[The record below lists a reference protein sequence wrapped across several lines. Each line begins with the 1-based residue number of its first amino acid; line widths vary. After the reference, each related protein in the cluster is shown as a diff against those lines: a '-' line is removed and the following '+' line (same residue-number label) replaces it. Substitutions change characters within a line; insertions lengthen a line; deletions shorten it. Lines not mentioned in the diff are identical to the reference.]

1 MPRALLVDDDAEI
14 LQPLAKLVESEGFET
29 TTSQNLGEA
38 RSQLLGGDFDVVVA
52 DLSLPDGNALELLP
66 QIEERPSTEVVLIT
80 GRGSVDSAVAAF
92 RGGVVD
98 YLTKP
103 IDTARL
109 RGILRKLLRTI
120 ALRDEVDAL
129 RTELRRA
136 GRFEKM
142 IGASASMRKLYD
154 QIVRV
159 APTDATVLITGETGT
174 GKELVAESI
183 HRISPRAKG
192 PFVAMNCGAVAAN
205 LIESELF
212 GHERGSFTGAT
223 QRHRGVFVRADGGT
237 LLLDEIIEMPT
248 DLQVRL
254 LRTLET
260 KKVLPIGSENEI
272 AVDVRVLAA
281 TNRDPEQAV
290 RDGKLRDD
298 LLYRLLVFPI
308 EVPPLRDRGDDV
320 VMISEYY
327 LAELNEEAGTS
338 KRFTLEALEQLRAQP
353 WPGNVRELRNCIER
367 AFIMASDRLGTDN
380 LPFAGASQPGNRR
393 RGLWSPI
400 GTSLAHAERELILST
415 VENYGGDKNQAA
427 QVLGISL
434 KTLYNRLHK
443 YGVMKS

>member
-1 MPRALLVDDDAEI
+1 MPRALLVDDDTEI
-14 LQPLAKLVESEGFET
+14 LQPLAKLVESEGFAT
-29 TTSQNLGEA
+29 RTSQSLSEA
-38 RSQLLGGDFDVVVA
+38 RSQLIGGDFDVVVA
-52 DLSLPDGNALELLP
+52 DLSLPDGSALELLP

-109 RGILRKLLRTI
+109 RGLLRKLLRTI

-142 IGASASMRKLYD
+142 IGASASMQKLYD
-154 QIVRV
+154 QILRV

-183 HRISPRAKG
+183 HRVSPRAKG
-192 PFVAMNCGAVAAN
+192 PFVAMNCGALAAN

-223 QRHRGVFVRADGGT
+223 QRHRGVFARADGGT

-254 LRTLET
+254 LRTVET
-260 KKVLPIGSENEI
+260 KRVLPIGSENEI
-272 AVDVRVLAA
+272 PVDVRVLAA

-290 RDGKLRDD
+290 RDGKLRKD

-320 VMISEYY
+320 GMISEHY

-338 KRFTLEALEQLRAQP
+338 KRFTQEALDQLHAQP

-367 AFIMASDRLGTDN
+367 AFIMALDRIAADN
-380 LPFAGASQPGNRR
+380 LPFAGASQPRDRR
-393 RGLWSPI
+393 TGLWSPI
-400 GTSLAHAERELILST
+400 GTSLADAERELILST
-415 VENYGGDKNQAA
+415 VEHYGGDKNKAA